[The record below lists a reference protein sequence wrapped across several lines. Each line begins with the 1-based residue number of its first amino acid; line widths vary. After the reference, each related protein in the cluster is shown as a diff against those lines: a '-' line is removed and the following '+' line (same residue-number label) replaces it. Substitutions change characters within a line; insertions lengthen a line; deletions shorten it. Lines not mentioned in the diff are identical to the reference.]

1 MREDTKEQYNELLN
15 DCNIKQTFLRDQ
27 TKNKTGASCTRLK
40 NLVNVVKYILD
51 RVRMYDNIY

>member
-27 TKNKTGASCTRLK
+27 TKNKTGASRTRLK
-40 NLVNVVKYILD
+40 NLGNVAKYILD

>member
-27 TKNKTGASCTRLK
+27 TKNKTGASRTRLK